1 MTALKSRHLLEA
13 LYSVNLGIHSVMAV
27 LFHLDYMWQKISKS
41 CAGFRAEGSLVLIV
55 LNCLLH
61 A

>member
-1 MTALKSRHLLEA
+1 MT
-13 LYSVNLGIHSVMAV
+13 LGISVVMAV
-27 LFHLDYMWQKISKS
+27 LIHLDYMWQKITNSS
-41 CAGFRAEGSLVLIV
+41 AGFRAEGSLILIV

>member
-1 MTALKSRHLLEA
+1 MTCIS
-13 LYSVNLGIHSVMAV
+13 SVMAA
-27 LFHLDYMWQKISKS
+27 LSHLDYMWQKIANS

-55 LNCLLH
+55 LNSLLH

>member
-1 MTALKSRHLLEA
+1 MTLGTSSVMTAR
-13 LYSVNLGIHSVMAV
+13 
-27 LFHLDYMWQKISKS
+27 FHLDYMWQKITNS

-61 A
+61 V